1 MKHNILVLA
10 AAACCL
16 GAGAQT
22 ISFDT
27 TDCKA
32 VGAYDT
38 WEKSPFR
45 TGALRPNIAVV
56 PNHLADS
63 INPSS
68 NILGIQRSR
77 YGSNTFGA
85 EIQLNSPW
93 RIGKEMQYVHLLI
106 HKPLESRVMLIGLGN
121 RADRPG
127 QSQRVEQFWV
137 YPLNDVGAGEWVD
150 AVFGV
155 KANNGVDIYSLV
167 LVPDVRSDCK
177 EDFVAYIDDIVISND
192 RTPRTGVGDYPINL
206 PSQTMITR
214 YDRRLKGITVNGR
227 TAEVHNVPDAM
238 VPLYTALLDNPFV
251 VVSGEEIKAV
261 LDYNGLWM
269 HSYIYLDVDNDGKFA
284 PGELMSFTPRTDD
297 SDSPCNPPVFT
308 LPAEMAPGI
317 YRVRFKVDWDNSDP
331 GGDSQSIVSNGG
343 SIVDMLLNVHAPAV
357 RVNNDNRNGEVLSA
371 DGSSLDNISVPFG
384 KELTVRA
391 VPSNGFRCDGIKVRH
406 GYNLTGE
413 AKLHSNPQYREEI
426 IPAGDFAPD
435 GSVVIPASMVDGD
448 LLIEGLFVSTNS

>member
-85 EIQLNSPW
+85 EIQLNTPW

-155 KANNGVDIYSLV
+155 KANDGVDIYSLV

-177 EDFVAYIDDIVISND
+177 EDFVAYI
-192 RTPRTGVGDYPINL
+192 
-206 PSQTMITR
+206 
-214 YDRRLKGITVNGR
+214 
-227 TAEVHNVPDAM
+227 
-238 VPLYTALLDNPFV
+238 
-251 VVSGEEIKAV
+251 
-261 LDYNGLWM
+261 
-269 HSYIYLDVDNDGKFA
+269 
-284 PGELMSFTPRTDD
+284 
-297 SDSPCNPPVFT
+297 
-308 LPAEMAPGI
+308 
-317 YRVRFKVDWDNSDP
+317 
-331 GGDSQSIVSNGG
+331 
-343 SIVDMLLNVHAPAV
+343 
-357 RVNNDNRNGEVLSA
+357 LS
-371 DGSSLDNISVPFG
+371 
-384 KELTVRA
+384 
-391 VPSNGFRCDGIKVRH
+391 
-406 GYNLTGE
+406 
-413 AKLHSNPQYREEI
+413 
-426 IPAGDFAPD
+426 
-435 GSVVIPASMVDGD
+435 
-448 LLIEGLFVSTNS
+448 LIHI